1 MDRRRI
7 VVTGAA
13 GLIGNALLEPLAA
26 RHEVVALDR
35 RRVQGGRRVPLSS
48 VRRLVSSFADA
59 DTVVH
64 LAADPRWGATWRS
77 VARNNIAGTRNV
89 LEAARRCGVRRVVF
103 ASSNATTAGYEKDE
117 PWCRIVAGDYTGVD
131 AATMPRIST
140 SLPVRPENLYG
151 VSKVFGEA
159 ACRYFSDRFGISAI
173 CLRIGSV
180 RPDDRPRQPRHF
192 ATLLTH
198 RDLIALVTSA
208 IDAPDAIRFLICYGV
223 SNNTWRLY
231 DLAEADQLGFRPR
244 DDAETWRSAASAAP
258 TA

>member
-1 MDRRRI
+1 MDRRKI
-7 VVTGAA
+7 VITGAA
-13 GLIGNALLEPLAA
+13 GLIGYVLREPLAA

-35 RRVQGGRRVPLSS
+35 RRFAGGRRVPLANLH
-48 VRRLVSSFADA
+48 RLVRSFAGA

-89 LEAARRCGVRRVVF
+89 LEAARRSGVRRVVF
-103 ASSNATTAGYEKDE
+103 ASSNAATAGYEADE
-117 PWCRIVAGDYTGVD
+117 PWCRVVAGNYAGVD
-131 AATMPRIST
+131 PATMPRIST

-159 ACRYFSDRFGISAI
+159 VCRYYSDQFGISAI
-173 CLRIGSV
+173 CLRIGTV
-180 RPDDRPRQPRHF
+180 RPDDRPVRPRHF

-198 RDLIALVTSA
+198 RDLIALVTTA
-208 IDAPDAIRFLICYGV
+208 IEAPDTVRFLICYGV

-231 DLAEADQLGFRPR
+231 DLAEADQLGFCPR
-244 DDAETWRSAASAAP
+244 DDAETWRSASVAP